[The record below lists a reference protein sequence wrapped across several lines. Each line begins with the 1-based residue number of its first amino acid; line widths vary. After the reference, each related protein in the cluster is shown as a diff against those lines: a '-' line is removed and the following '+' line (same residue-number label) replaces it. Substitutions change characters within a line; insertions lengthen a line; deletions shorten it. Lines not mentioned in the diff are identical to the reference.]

1 MRYCRR
7 NAVRDSVPRSVAV
20 AMLLGTQSQ
29 GLLPWQCCLGLSPK
43 ARCRGNAVWDSVPRP
58 VAVAML
64 FGTQSQGPLP
74 WQCCLGLSPE
84 ARCRGNAA
92 FGYQYPSLF

>member
-7 NAVRDSVPRSVAV
+7 NAA
-20 AMLLGTQSQ
+20 Q
-29 GLLPWQCCLGLSPK
+29 
-43 ARCRGNAVWDSVPRP
+43 DSVPRP

-64 FGTQSQGPLP
+64 LGTQSQGPLP

-92 FGYQYPSLF
+92 FGYQ